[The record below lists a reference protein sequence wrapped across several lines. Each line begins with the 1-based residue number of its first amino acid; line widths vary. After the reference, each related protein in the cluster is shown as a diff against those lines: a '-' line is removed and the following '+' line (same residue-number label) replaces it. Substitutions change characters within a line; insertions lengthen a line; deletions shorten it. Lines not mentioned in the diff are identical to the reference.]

1 MEKSRSVHS
10 PDIPTVRETRLSR
23 SSAASHT
30 SGGEKEEKE
39 EAEMEGNQLKDKRV
53 ARGSNV
59 QRGYP
64 RGSPLHS
71 WGYQHPLT
79 RASSISAK
87 QNPFSFKQDISPPP
101 RGLGWSGDWLCV
113 YPVQDLKDPGA
124 SKPTPISPSLPLK
137 LIARETPCSRGQM
150 GAQKAILCSWFPSWL
165 CDLG

>member
-101 RGLGWSGDWLCV
+101 PWCGLVWGLALCLPSSRSQGSRGLQP
-113 YPVQDLKDPGA
+113 YPHLPFSALETHCQRD
-124 SKPTPISPSLPLK
+124 SLFKRTDGGPRSHSL
-137 LIARETPCSRGQM
+137 LLVPFVAV
-150 GAQKAILCSWFPSWL
+150 
-165 CDLG
+165 